1 MNAQIEKSEKN
12 GLSGVKK
19 ILPLIV
25 PYLGLIFVVVLFSI
39 LTNGRLLSANNLK
52 IVFNQFFPTLLCS
65 IGATFY
71 WAHGSLDISISAAM
85 GCAALVAGNM
95 LNKFVSPEGTVT
107 AVGIILAI
115 LGAILVCELFAIVN
129 GLLATVC
136 GLSAFLATICTMF
149 IGNGILSYFTLK
161 EIIYIGPKTDTIDS
175 VPVKLIVAVVVI
187 IISYILFEYTFIGKN
202 NIIIGGNIKAA
213 RFSGIHIHRD
223 RILAFVVA
231 GVLVGLAAF
240 FSVTRLRSVTNTFG
254 SGMQFNVMISMT
266 FGGMIVGGGKNS
278 RISNG
283 VIGAITYTLLAN
295 GLQIAGVP
303 TDYVTLIKGIIFI
316 IVIGLTFKKSKDG
329 LLPA

>member
-1 MNAQIEKSEKN
+1 MNTQIKNSEKN
-12 GLSGVKK
+12 ALGSVKK

-25 PYLGLIFVVVLFSI
+25 PYFGLIFVIVLFSI
-39 LTNGRLLSANNLK
+39 LTKGRLLSANNLK

-65 IGATFY
+65 VGATFY

-85 GCAALVAGNM
+85 GCAAIVAGNAI
-95 LNKFVSPEGTVT
+95 NHFGVT
-107 AVGIILAI
+107 AAGIILGL
-115 LGAILVCELFAIVN
+115 LGAILVTELFALVN

-161 EIIYIGPKTDTIDS
+161 EIIYITPKTDGIDS
-175 VPVKLIVAVVVI
+175 VPVKLIVAVIVI
-187 IISYILFEYTFIGKN
+187 VICYILFEYTFIGKN

-213 RFSGIHIHRD
+213 RFSGIKVHRD
-223 RILAFVVA
+223 RIIAFLIA
-231 GVLVGLAAF
+231 GVLVGIAAF
-240 FSVTRLRSVTNTFG
+240 FNVGRLRSVTSTFG
-254 SGMQFNVMISMT
+254 AGMQFNVMISMV
-266 FGGMIVGGGKNS
+266 FGGMIVGGGKNA

-303 TDYVTLIKGIIFI
+303 TEFVTLIKGIIFI
-316 IVIGLTFKKSKDG
+316 IVIALTFKKSKGG